1 MRYSTPSVSTPKYV
15 HSDQSEVDEIMVNK
29 NKSQNG
35 FTLIEIMVVLII
47 IAIMASFVVPSVINR
62 PDQARLTKVKNDIL
76 TIESAIDLYKLD
88 NGDYPSNDEG
98 LEKLIEDKENLYLK
112 RLPLDPWNNP
122 YQYANPGT
130 NLVFD
135 IFTLGSDNKTGGTGS
150 SKDIGNW
157 NLEE

>member
-1 MRYSTPSVSTPKYV
+1 
-15 HSDQSEVDEIMVNK
+15 MVIK

>member
-1 MRYSTPSVSTPKYV
+1 
-15 HSDQSEVDEIMVNK
+15 MVNK

-135 IFTLGSDNKTGGTGS
+135 IFTLGSENKTGGTGS

>member
-1 MRYSTPSVSTPKYV
+1 
-15 HSDQSEVDEIMVNK
+15 MVNK

>member
-1 MRYSTPSVSTPKYV
+1 
-15 HSDQSEVDEIMVNK
+15 
-29 NKSQNG
+29 
-35 FTLIEIMVVLII
+35 MVVLII

-88 NGDYPSNDEG
+88 NGNYPSNDEG
-98 LEKLIEDKENLYLK
+98 LEELIADEDNLYLK

-122 YQYANPGT
+122 YQYSNPGK
-130 NLVFD
+130 NSKID
-135 IFTLGSDNKTGGTGS
+135 IFSLGADNQEGGDGNN
-150 SKDIGNW
+150 KDIGNW